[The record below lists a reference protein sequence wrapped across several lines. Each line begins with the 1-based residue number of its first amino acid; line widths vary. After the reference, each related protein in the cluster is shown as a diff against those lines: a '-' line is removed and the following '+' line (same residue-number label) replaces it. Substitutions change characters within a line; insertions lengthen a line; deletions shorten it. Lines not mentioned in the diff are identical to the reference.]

1 MQKIKLP
8 KISAIILAAGKS
20 SRMKT
25 PKALLNWGEEKLIN
39 FLIKSLKNSNIEE
52 IIIVLGYQFKEI
64 KKIIVLVSNAIEIKK
79 EILLDEVKVVEN
91 VDFELGKTTSIKKGL
106 SEINN
111 KNDILLIAV
120 DQPRSKLLIEQI
132 SEFHINHPDNKKIAM
147 PYSEGKSGHPII
159 FSNTFFE
166 ELIEI
171 NEETEGIRDVI
182 KRNQDSIIKYKTKD
196 NSALIDLNT
205 PEQYEEYLLNH
216 FK

>member
-1 MQKIKLP
+1 LPAQKIKLP

-25 PKALLNWGEEKLIN
+25 PKPLLNWGKENLIN
-39 FLIKSLKNSNIEE
+39 FQIESLKNSNIEE
-52 IIIVLGYQFKEI
+52 IIVVIG
-64 KKIIVLVSNAIEIKK
+64 SNAEEIKK
-79 EILLDEVKVVEN
+79 EINSDEIKVVEN

-120 DQPRSKLLIEQI
+120 DQPRNKLLIEQI
-132 SEFHINHPDNKKIAM
+132 SDFHINHPENKKIIM
-147 PYSEGKSGHPII
+147 PFSDGKSGHPII
-159 FSNTFFE
+159 FSNIFFN
-166 ELIEI
+166 ELTQI
-171 NEETEGIRDVI
+171 NEETEGIREVI

-196 NSALIDLNT
+196 ESALIDLNT

>member
-1 MQKIKLP
+1 LPAQKIKLP
-8 KISAIILAAGKS
+8 KLSAIILAAGKS

-25 PKALLNWGEEKLIN
+25 PKPLLNWGKENLIN
-39 FLIKSLKNSNIEE
+39 FQIESLKNSNIEE
-52 IIIVLGYQFKEI
+52 IIIVIG
-64 KKIIVLVSNAIEIKK
+64 SNAEEIKK
-79 EILLDEVKVVEN
+79 EINSDEVKVVEN

-120 DQPRSKLLIEQI
+120 DQPRNKLLIEQI
-132 SEFHINHPDNKKIAM
+132 SDFHINHPENRKIIM
-147 PYSEGKSGHPII
+147 PFSNGKSGHPII
-159 FSNTFFE
+159 FSNIFFN
-166 ELIEI
+166 ELTQI
-171 NEETEGIRDVI
+171 NEETEGIREVI

-196 NSALIDLNT
+196 ESALIDLNT

>member
-1 MQKIKLP
+1 LPAQKIKLP
-8 KISAIILAAGKS
+8 KLSAIILAAGKS

-25 PKALLNWGEEKLIN
+25 PKPLLNWGKENLIN
-39 FLIKSLKNSNIEE
+39 FQIESLKNSNIEE
-52 IIIVLGYQFKEI
+52 IIVVIG
-64 KKIIVLVSNAIEIKK
+64 SNAEEIKK
-79 EILLDEVKVVEN
+79 EINSDEIKVVEN

-120 DQPRSKLLIEQI
+120 DQPRNKLLIEQI
-132 SEFHINHPDNKKIAM
+132 SDFHINHPENRKIIM
-147 PYSEGKSGHPII
+147 PFSNGKSGHPII
-159 FSNTFFE
+159 FSNIFFN
-166 ELIEI
+166 ELTQI
-171 NEETEGIRDVI
+171 NEETEGIREVI

-196 NSALIDLNT
+196 ESALIDLNT

>member
-1 MQKIKLP
+1 MPAQKIKLP
-8 KISAIILAAGKS
+8 KLSAIILAAGKS

-25 PKALLNWGEEKLIN
+25 PKPLLNWGKENLIN
-39 FLIKSLKNSNIEE
+39 FQIESLKNSNIEE
-52 IIIVLGYQFKEI
+52 IIIVIG
-64 KKIIVLVSNAIEIKK
+64 SNAEEIKK
-79 EILLDEVKVVEN
+79 EINSDEVKVVEN

-120 DQPRSKLLIEQI
+120 DQPRNKLLIEQI
-132 SEFHINHPDNKKIAM
+132 SDFHINHPENRKIIM
-147 PYSEGKSGHPII
+147 PFSNGKSGHPII
-159 FSNTFFE
+159 FSNIFFN
-166 ELIEI
+166 ELTQI
-171 NEETEGIRDVI
+171 NEETEGIREVI

-196 NSALIDLNT
+196 ESALIDLNT

>member
-1 MQKIKLP
+1 MPAQKIKLP

-25 PKALLNWGEEKLIN
+25 PKPLLNWGKENLIN
-39 FLIKSLKNSNIEE
+39 FQIESLNNSNIEE
-52 IIIVLGYQFKEI
+52 IIVVIG
-64 KKIIVLVSNAIEIKK
+64 SNAEEIKK
-79 EILLDEVKVVEN
+79 EITSDEVKVVEN

-120 DQPRSKLLIEQI
+120 DQPRNKLLIEQI
-132 SEFHINHPDNKKIAM
+132 SDFHINHPENKKIIM
-147 PYSEGKSGHPII
+147 PFSNGKSGHPII
-159 FSNTFFE
+159 FSNIFFN
-166 ELIEI
+166 ELTQI
-171 NEETEGIRDVI
+171 NEETEGIREVI

-196 NSALIDLNT
+196 ASALIDLNT
-205 PEQYEEYLLNH
+205 PEQYEEYLLNN

>member
-39 FLIKSLKNSNIEE
+39 FQIKSLKNSNIEE
-52 IIIVLGYQFKEI
+52 IIIVLG
-64 KKIIVLVSNAIEIKK
+64 SNAIEIKK
-79 EILLDEVKVVEN
+79 EILSDEVKVVEN

-147 PYSEGKSGHPII
+147 PYSKGKSGHPII

-182 KRNQDSIIKYKTKD
+182 KRNQGSIIKYKTKD

-205 PEQYEEYLLNH
+205 PEQYEEYLLNY

>member
-1 MQKIKLP
+1 LPAQKIKLP

-25 PKALLNWGEEKLIN
+25 SKPLLNWGKETLIN
-39 FLIKSLKNSNIEE
+39 FQIESLKNSNIEE
-52 IIIVLGYQFKEI
+52 IIVVIG
-64 KKIIVLVSNAIEIKK
+64 SNAEEIKK
-79 EILLDEVKVVEN
+79 EINSDEIKVVEN

-120 DQPRSKLLIEQI
+120 DQPRNKLLIEQI
-132 SEFHINHPDNKKIAM
+132 SDFHINHPENKKIIM
-147 PYSEGKSGHPII
+147 PFSDGKSGHPII
-159 FSNTFFE
+159 FSNVFFN
-166 ELIEI
+166 ELTQI
-171 NEETEGIRDVI
+171 NEETEGIREVI

-196 NSALIDLNT
+196 ESALIDLNT

>member
-1 MQKIKLP
+1 VQKIKLP

-25 PKALLNWGEEKLIN
+25 PKPLLNWGEEKLIN
-39 FLIKSLKNSNIEE
+39 FQIESLKNSNIEE
-52 IIIVLGYQFKEI
+52 IIVVIGSNAEEI
-64 KKIIVLVSNAIEIKK
+64 KNKIIS
-79 EILLDEVKVVEN
+79 DEVKVVEN

-120 DQPRSKLLIEQI
+120 DQPRNKLLIEQI
-132 SEFHINHPDNKKIAM
+132 SDFHINHPENKKIIM
-147 PYSEGKSGHPII
+147 PFSNEKSGHPII
-159 FSNTFFE
+159 FSNVFFN
-166 ELIEI
+166 ELTQI
-171 NEETEGIRDVI
+171 NEETEGIREVI

-196 NSALIDLNT
+196 ESALIDLNT

>member
-1 MQKIKLP
+1 LPAQKIKLP

-25 PKALLNWGEEKLIN
+25 PKPLLNWGKENLIN
-39 FLIKSLKNSNIEE
+39 FQIESLKNSNIEE
-52 IIIVLGYQFKEI
+52 IIVVIG
-64 KKIIVLVSNAIEIKK
+64 SNAEEIKK
-79 EILLDEVKVVEN
+79 EINSDEIKVVEN

-120 DQPRSKLLIEQI
+120 DQPRNKLLIEQI
-132 SEFHINHPDNKKIAM
+132 SDFHINHPENKKIIM
-147 PYSEGKSGHPII
+147 PFSNGKSGHPII
-159 FSNTFFE
+159 FSNIFFN
-166 ELIEI
+166 ELTQI
-171 NEETEGIRDVI
+171 NEETEGIREVI

-196 NSALIDLNT
+196 ESALIDLNT

>member
-25 PKALLNWGEEKLIN
+25 PKPLLNWGEEKLIN
-39 FLIKSLKNSNIEE
+39 FQIESLKNSNIEE
-52 IIIVLGYQFKEI
+52 IIVVIGSNAEEI
-64 KKIIVLVSNAIEIKK
+64 KNKIIS
-79 EILLDEVKVVEN
+79 DEVKVVEN

-120 DQPRSKLLIEQI
+120 DQPRNKLLIEQI
-132 SEFHINHPDNKKIAM
+132 SDFHINHPENKKIIM
-147 PYSEGKSGHPII
+147 PFSNGKSGHPII
-159 FSNTFFE
+159 FSNVFFN
-166 ELIEI
+166 ELTQI
-171 NEETEGIRDVI
+171 NEETEGIREVI

-196 NSALIDLNT
+196 ESALIDLNT

>member
-1 MQKIKLP
+1 VQKIKLP

-25 PKALLNWGEEKLIN
+25 PKPLLNWGEEKLIN
-39 FLIKSLKNSNIEE
+39 FQIESLKNSNIEE
-52 IIIVLGYQFKEI
+52 IIVVIGSNAEEI
-64 KKIIVLVSNAIEIKK
+64 KNKIIS
-79 EILLDEVKVVEN
+79 DEVKVVEN

-120 DQPRSKLLIEQI
+120 DQPRNKLLIEQI
-132 SEFHINHPDNKKIAM
+132 SDFHINHPENKKIIM
-147 PYSEGKSGHPII
+147 PFSNGKSGHPII
-159 FSNTFFE
+159 FSNVFFN
-166 ELIEI
+166 ELTQI
-171 NEETEGIRDVI
+171 NEETEGIREVI

-196 NSALIDLNT
+196 ESALIDLNT

>member
-1 MQKIKLP
+1 MPAQKIKLP
-8 KISAIILAAGKS
+8 KLSAIILAAGKS

-25 PKALLNWGEEKLIN
+25 PKPLLNWGKENLIN
-39 FLIKSLKNSNIEE
+39 FQIESLKNSNIEE
-52 IIIVLGYQFKEI
+52 IIIVIG
-64 KKIIVLVSNAIEIKK
+64 SNAEEIKK
-79 EILLDEVKVVEN
+79 EINSDEIKVVEN

-120 DQPRSKLLIEQI
+120 DQPRNKLLIEQI
-132 SEFHINHPDNKKIAM
+132 SDFHINHPENRKIIM
-147 PYSEGKSGHPII
+147 PFSNGKSGHPII
-159 FSNTFFE
+159 FSNIFFN
-166 ELIEI
+166 ELTQI
-171 NEETEGIRDVI
+171 NEETEGIREVI

-196 NSALIDLNT
+196 ESALIDLNT

>member
-39 FLIKSLKNSNIEE
+39 FQIKSLKNSNIEE
-52 IIIVLGYQFKEI
+52 IIIVLG
-64 KKIIVLVSNAIEIKK
+64 SNAIEIKK
-79 EILLDEVKVVEN
+79 EILSDEVKVVEN

-182 KRNQDSIIKYKTKD
+182 KRNQGSIIKYKTKD

-205 PEQYEEYLLNH
+205 PEQYEEYLLNY

>member
-25 PKALLNWGEEKLIN
+25 PKPLLNWGKEKLIN
-39 FLIKSLKNSNIEE
+39 FQIESLKNSNIEE
-52 IIIVLGYQFKEI
+52 IIVVIGSNAEEI
-64 KKIIVLVSNAIEIKK
+64 KNKIISN
-79 EILLDEVKVVEN
+79 EVKVVEN

-120 DQPRSKLLIEQI
+120 DQPRNKLLIEQI
-132 SEFHINHPDNKKIAM
+132 SDFHINHPENKKIIM
-147 PYSEGKSGHPII
+147 PFSNGKSGHPII
-159 FSNTFFE
+159 FSNVFFN
-166 ELIEI
+166 ELTQI
-171 NEETEGIRDVI
+171 NEETEGIREVI

-196 NSALIDLNT
+196 ESALIDLNT

>member
-1 MQKIKLP
+1 
-8 KISAIILAAGKS
+8 
-20 SRMKT
+20 
-25 PKALLNWGEEKLIN
+25 
-39 FLIKSLKNSNIEE
+39 
-52 IIIVLGYQFKEI
+52 
-64 KKIIVLVSNAIEIKK
+64 
-79 EILLDEVKVVEN
+79 
-91 VDFELGKTTSIKKGL
+91 
-106 SEINN
+106 
-111 KNDILLIAV
+111 
-120 DQPRSKLLIEQI
+120 
-132 SEFHINHPDNKKIAM
+132 M

-205 PEQYEEYLLNH
+205 PEQYEEYLLNY

>member
-1 MQKIKLP
+1 MPAQKIKLP

-25 PKALLNWGEEKLIN
+25 PKPLLNWGKENLIN
-39 FLIKSLKNSNIEE
+39 FQIESLNNSNIEE
-52 IIIVLGYQFKEI
+52 IIVVIG
-64 KKIIVLVSNAIEIKK
+64 SNAEEIKK
-79 EILLDEVKVVEN
+79 EITSDEVKVVEN

-120 DQPRSKLLIEQI
+120 DQPRNKLLIEQI
-132 SEFHINHPDNKKIAM
+132 SDFHINHPENKKIIM
-147 PYSEGKSGHPII
+147 PFSNGKSGHPII
-159 FSNTFFE
+159 FSNIFFN
-166 ELIEI
+166 ELTQI
-171 NEETEGIRDVI
+171 NEETEGIREVI

-196 NSALIDLNT
+196 ESALIDLNT
-205 PEQYEEYLLNH
+205 PEQYEGYLLNN

>member
-25 PKALLNWGEEKLIN
+25 PKPLLNWGKENLIN
-39 FLIKSLKNSNIEE
+39 FQIESLNNSNIEE
-52 IIIVLGYQFKEI
+52 IIVVIG
-64 KKIIVLVSNAIEIKK
+64 SNAEEIKK
-79 EILLDEVKVVEN
+79 EITSDEVKVVEN

-120 DQPRSKLLIEQI
+120 DQPRNKLLIEQI
-132 SEFHINHPDNKKIAM
+132 SDFHINHPENKKIIM
-147 PYSEGKSGHPII
+147 PFSNGKSGHPII
-159 FSNTFFE
+159 FSNIFFN
-166 ELIEI
+166 ELTQI
-171 NEETEGIRDVI
+171 NEETEGIREVI

-196 NSALIDLNT
+196 ASALIDLNT
-205 PEQYEEYLLNH
+205 PEQYEEYLLNN

>member
-25 PKALLNWGEEKLIN
+25 PKPLLNWGEEKLIN
-39 FLIKSLKNSNIEE
+39 FQIESLKNSNIEE
-52 IIIVLGYQFKEI
+52 IIVVIGSNAEEI
-64 KKIIVLVSNAIEIKK
+64 KNKIIS
-79 EILLDEVKVVEN
+79 DEVKVVEN

-120 DQPRSKLLIEQI
+120 DQPRNKLLIEQI
-132 SEFHINHPDNKKIAM
+132 SDFHINHPENKKIII
-147 PYSEGKSGHPII
+147 PFSNGKSGHPII
-159 FSNTFFE
+159 FSNVFFN
-166 ELIEI
+166 ELTQI
-171 NEETEGIRDVI
+171 NEETEGIREVI

-196 NSALIDLNT
+196 ESALIDLNT

>member
-1 MQKIKLP
+1 MPAQKIKLP

-25 PKALLNWGEEKLIN
+25 PKPLLNWGKENLIN
-39 FLIKSLKNSNIEE
+39 FQIESLKNSNIEE
-52 IIIVLGYQFKEI
+52 IIIVIG
-64 KKIIVLVSNAIEIKK
+64 SNAEEIKK
-79 EILLDEVKVVEN
+79 EINSDEIKVVEN

-120 DQPRSKLLIEQI
+120 DQPRNKLLIEQI
-132 SEFHINHPDNKKIAM
+132 SDFHINHPENKKIIM
-147 PYSEGKSGHPII
+147 PFSNGKSGHPII
-159 FSNTFFE
+159 FSNIFFN
-166 ELIEI
+166 ELTQI
-171 NEETEGIRDVI
+171 NEETEGIREVI

-196 NSALIDLNT
+196 ASALIDLNT
-205 PEQYEEYLLNH
+205 PEQYEEYLLNN

>member
-1 MQKIKLP
+1 LPAQKIKLP

-25 PKALLNWGEEKLIN
+25 PKPLLNWGKENLIN
-39 FLIKSLKNSNIEE
+39 FQIESLKNSNIEE
-52 IIIVLGYQFKEI
+52 IIVVIG
-64 KKIIVLVSNAIEIKK
+64 SNAEEIKK
-79 EILLDEVKVVEN
+79 EIISDEVKVVEN
-91 VDFELGKTTSIKKGL
+91 FDFELGKTTSIKKGM

-120 DQPRSKLLIEQI
+120 DQPRNKLLIEQI
-132 SEFHINHPDNKKIAM
+132 SDFHINHPENKKIIM
-147 PYSEGKSGHPII
+147 PFSDGKSGHPII
-159 FSNTFFE
+159 FSNVFFN
-166 ELIEI
+166 ELTQI
-171 NEETEGIRDVI
+171 NEETEGIREVI

-196 NSALIDLNT
+196 ESALIDLNT

>member
-1 MQKIKLP
+1 VQKIKLP

-25 PKALLNWGEEKLIN
+25 PKPLLNWGEEKLIN
-39 FLIKSLKNSNIEE
+39 FQIESLKNSNIEE
-52 IIIVLGYQFKEI
+52 IIVVIGSNAEEI
-64 KKIIVLVSNAIEIKK
+64 KNKIIS
-79 EILLDEVKVVEN
+79 DEVKVVEN

-120 DQPRSKLLIEQI
+120 DQPRNKLLIEQI
-132 SEFHINHPDNKKIAM
+132 SDFHINHPENKKIII
-147 PYSEGKSGHPII
+147 PFSNGKSGHPII
-159 FSNTFFE
+159 FSNVFFN
-166 ELIEI
+166 ELTQI
-171 NEETEGIRDVI
+171 NEETEGIREVI

-196 NSALIDLNT
+196 ESALIDLNT

>member
-1 MQKIKLP
+1 MPAQKIKLP

-25 PKALLNWGEEKLIN
+25 PKPLLNWGKENLIN
-39 FLIKSLKNSNIEE
+39 FQIESLKNSNIEE
-52 IIIVLGYQFKEI
+52 IIVVIG
-64 KKIIVLVSNAIEIKK
+64 SNAEEIKK
-79 EILLDEVKVVEN
+79 EIISDEVKVVEN
-91 VDFELGKTTSIKKGL
+91 FDFELGKTTSIKKGM

-120 DQPRSKLLIEQI
+120 DQPRNKLLIEQI
-132 SEFHINHPDNKKIAM
+132 SDFHINHPENKKIIM
-147 PYSEGKSGHPII
+147 PFSDGKSGHPII
-159 FSNTFFE
+159 FSNVFFN
-166 ELIEI
+166 ELTQI
-171 NEETEGIRDVI
+171 NEETEGIREVI

-196 NSALIDLNT
+196 ESALIDLNT

>member
-39 FLIKSLKNSNIEE
+39 FQIKSLKNSNIEE
-52 IIIVLGYQFKEI
+52 IIIVLG
-64 KKIIVLVSNAIEIKK
+64 SNAIEIKK

-111 KNDILLIAV
+111 KNDTMFINVIL
-120 DQPRSKLLIEQI
+120 Q
-132 SEFHINHPDNKKIAM
+132 
-147 PYSEGKSGHPII
+147 
-159 FSNTFFE
+159 
-166 ELIEI
+166 
-171 NEETEGIRDVI
+171 
-182 KRNQDSIIKYKTKD
+182 
-196 NSALIDLNT
+196 
-205 PEQYEEYLLNH
+205 
-216 FK
+216 

>member
-1 MQKIKLP
+1 MPAQKIKLP

-25 PKALLNWGEEKLIN
+25 PKPLLNWGKENLIN
-39 FLIKSLKNSNIEE
+39 FQIESLKNSNIEE
-52 IIIVLGYQFKEI
+52 IIVVIG
-64 KKIIVLVSNAIEIKK
+64 SNAEEIKK
-79 EILLDEVKVVEN
+79 EIISDEVKVVEN
-91 VDFELGKTTSIKKGL
+91 FDFELGKTTSIKKGM

-120 DQPRSKLLIEQI
+120 DQPRNKLLIEQI
-132 SEFHINHPDNKKIAM
+132 SDFHINHPENKKIIM
-147 PYSEGKSGHPII
+147 PFSNGKSGHPII
-159 FSNTFFE
+159 FSNIFFN
-166 ELIEI
+166 ELTQI
-171 NEETEGIRDVI
+171 NEETEGIREVI

-196 NSALIDLNT
+196 ESALIDLNT

>member
-25 PKALLNWGEEKLIN
+25 PKPLLNWGEEKLIN
-39 FLIKSLKNSNIEE
+39 FQIESLKNSNIEE
-52 IIIVLGYQFKEI
+52 IIVVIGSNAEEI
-64 KKIIVLVSNAIEIKK
+64 KNKIIS
-79 EILLDEVKVVEN
+79 DEVKVVEN

-120 DQPRSKLLIEQI
+120 DQPRNKLLIEQI
-132 SEFHINHPDNKKIAM
+132 SDFHINHPENKKIIM
-147 PYSEGKSGHPII
+147 PFSNEKSGHPII
-159 FSNTFFE
+159 FSNVFFN
-166 ELIEI
+166 ELTQI
-171 NEETEGIRDVI
+171 NEETEGIREVI

-196 NSALIDLNT
+196 ESALIDLNT

>member
-8 KISAIILAAGKS
+8 NISAIILAAGKS

-25 PKALLNWGEEKLIN
+25 PKPLLNWGKENLIN
-39 FLIKSLKNSNIEE
+39 FQIESLKNSNIEE
-52 IIIVLGYQFKEI
+52 IIIVIG
-64 KKIIVLVSNAIEIKK
+64 SNAEEIKK
-79 EILLDEVKVVEN
+79 EINSDEIKVVEN

-120 DQPRSKLLIEQI
+120 DQPRNKLLIEQI
-132 SEFHINHPDNKKIAM
+132 SDFHINHPENKKIIM
-147 PYSEGKSGHPII
+147 PFSNGKSGHPII
-159 FSNTFFE
+159 FSNIFFN
-166 ELIEI
+166 ELTQI
-171 NEETEGIRDVI
+171 NEETEGIREVI

-196 NSALIDLNT
+196 ESALIDLNT
-205 PEQYEEYLLNH
+205 PEQYEEYLLNN

>member
-1 MQKIKLP
+1 MPAQKIKLP

-25 PKALLNWGEEKLIN
+25 PKPLLNWGKENLIN
-39 FLIKSLKNSNIEE
+39 FQIESLKNSNIEE
-52 IIIVLGYQFKEI
+52 IIVVIG
-64 KKIIVLVSNAIEIKK
+64 SNAEEIKK
-79 EILLDEVKVVEN
+79 EINSDEIKVVEN

-120 DQPRSKLLIEQI
+120 DQPRNKLLIEQI
-132 SEFHINHPDNKKIAM
+132 SDFHINHPENKKIIM
-147 PYSEGKSGHPII
+147 PFSDGKSGHPII
-159 FSNTFFE
+159 FSNVFFN
-166 ELIEI
+166 ELTQI
-171 NEETEGIRDVI
+171 NEETEGIREVI

-196 NSALIDLNT
+196 ESALIDLNT